1 MSCLAKAPSPIYW
14 LWDISIT
21 KNYWFQAEKYLS
33 IGQPLRAWGF
43 MSDLILVWMS
53 PGDEVLSGTEILINQ
68 ITKAQRVTLSSSKS
82 TETEEEMIAGFQS
95 PNTSTVE
102 VWKTIQV
109 IKTTKWTA
117 NRASSNNK
125 NTLTSIRVAVEQFS
139 YSKCLLLCSI

>member
-1 MSCLAKAPSPIYW
+1 
-14 LWDISIT
+14 
-21 KNYWFQAEKYLS
+21 
-33 IGQPLRAWGF
+33 

-82 TETEEEMIAGFQS
+82 TETEEEMIAGRQS
-95 PNTSTVE
+95 PNTSTLE

-125 NTLTSIRVAVEQFS
+125 NTLTSIRVAVE
-139 YSKCLLLCSI
+139 